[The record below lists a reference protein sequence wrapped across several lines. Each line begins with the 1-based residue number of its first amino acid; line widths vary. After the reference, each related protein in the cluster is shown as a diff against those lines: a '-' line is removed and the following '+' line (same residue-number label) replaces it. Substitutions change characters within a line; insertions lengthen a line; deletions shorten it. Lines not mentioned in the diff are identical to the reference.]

1 MIDKLIYEGT
11 QNDGT
16 QPVQDPKDRDQH
28 PTSSFS
34 TSSVAGSNTLNAIYV
49 KREEKK

>member
-16 QPVQDPKDRDQH
+16 IQVNDPRGRDGDV
-28 PTSSFS
+28 TKAFN
-34 TSSVAGSNTLNAIYV
+34 TASVAGSNTLNAIYV
-49 KREEKK
+49 KREQKK

>member
-1 MIDKLIYEGT
+1 MSKLFYEGT
-11 QNDGT
+11 QNDGS
-16 QPVQDPKDRDQH
+16 QPVNDPKGRDGDS
-28 PTSSFS
+28 TKAFN